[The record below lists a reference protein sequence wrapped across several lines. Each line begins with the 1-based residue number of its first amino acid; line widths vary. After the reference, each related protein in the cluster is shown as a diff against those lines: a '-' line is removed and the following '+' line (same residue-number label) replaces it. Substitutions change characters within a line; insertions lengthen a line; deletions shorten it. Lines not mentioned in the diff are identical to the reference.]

1 METVSTNRPPSRTRT
16 VALGPEQRA
25 DEKEKGDDNRHWHL
39 AQTTVC
45 PFLPLFSSR
54 LASQPGEV

>member
-25 DEKEKGDDNRHWHL
+25 DEKERGDDNRHWHL
-39 AQTTVC
+39 AQTTVYA
-45 PFLPLFSSR
+45 FLSLFSSC
-54 LASQPGEV
+54 LASRPGEI